1 MSTVDHEQIKELV
14 RQLDALVPKEGAAV
28 RIESYDRFCEGQIVA
43 NSLGF
48 LRLGIGL
55 LKAAY
60 APIVPGDV
68 KASVVDVDFDDVL
81 LRGSTIEIEC
91 LVRREDLKA
100 AESEMADRWST
111 WVPIGC
117 IGAICVTVF
126 LAVVGAVAVLRFFQ
140 IM

>member
-1 MSTVDHEQIKELV
+1 MSTVDHEQIKALV

-48 LRLGIGL
+48 LRLGISL
-55 LKAAY
+55 LKAAH
-60 APIVPGDV
+60 APIVPSGV
-68 KASVVDVDFDDVL
+68 TAPIVDVDFEEAL
-81 LRGSTIEIEC
+81 LPGSTIEIEC

-100 AESEMADRWST
+100 AEPEMADRGSR

-117 IGAICVTVF
+117 IGAICVIMF
-126 LAVVGAVAVLRFFQ
+126 LAVVGAVAVLRFFR